1 MPAAVTFTLLPIER
15 LEAACVAAEART
27 LAAFLKQE
35 GKTAAQFAGD
45 GGIYGPV
52 FAYLDEVHGI
62 NVSSSEH
69 DELAARI
76 SEATNGSCYVLT
88 ADHRAA
94 HYDALDPA
102 RIEKDELQEFYADFN
117 ESDEPGAGTKMW
129 SAIRALRESLS
140 RVDATKVTL
149 FVIG

>member
-1 MPAAVTFTLLPIER
+1 MSAAVTFTLLPIDR
-15 LEAACVAAEART
+15 LEAACAAAEAGT
-27 LAAFLKQE
+27 LALFLKRE

-45 GGIYGPV
+45 GGIYGAV
-52 FAYLDEVHGI
+52 FAYLDEERGI

-69 DELAARI
+69 DELTARL
-76 SEATNGSCYVLT
+76 SEATNGSCYLLT

-102 RIEKDELQEFYADFN
+102 RIPKDELQEYYEEYN
-117 ESDEPGAGTKMW
+117 ESDEPGAGGKMW

-140 RVDATKVTL
+140 RVDATRVTL
-149 FVIG
+149 LAIG